1 MATAMIP
8 SGHPFGDD
16 PPFPGTNLPARQ
28 STEPAAVQ
36 VSSAA
41 PMASSAMSIEQQRA
55 IAEIQTAMFVAK
67 QFPRNVD
74 DVIRRVRVACQ
85 RPSLASIA
93 EFSYPRGGEE
103 VSGPSVYLLKA
114 IAQEWGN
121 IEYGIRELSRT
132 GGVSTVQAY
141 AWDMERGA
149 KQTLVFE
156 VKHWRD
162 TKKGGYAVKEERD
175 VYELVA
181 NMGSRRLRACL
192 EGVIPEDI
200 KQIAIDECNATMG
213 AMKLVTPERIAK
225 LLEAFKE
232 IGVTRER
239 LEAKLAR
246 KVESIAPS
254 VMVRLGKTYNAI
266 KDGLVTADEAF
277 PPLEGDPI
285 AAPTAKGTEGVK
297 DRLRQ
302 RTATPPAPTAEP
314 APEPAPEREP
324 GED

>member
-1 MATAMIP
+1 MATSSMP
-8 SGHPFGDD
+8 QTHPFADD
-16 PPFPGTNLPARQ
+16 APFPGSENLPVRQ
-28 STEPAAVQ
+28 SAEASPVAVQ
-36 VSSAA
+36 TALPSTTTALAV
-41 PMASSAMSIEQQRA
+41 EQQRA

-67 QFPRNVD
+67 QFPRDVD
-74 DVIRRVRVACQ
+74 NVIRRIRTACQ

-93 EFSYPRGGEE
+93 EYSYPRGGEE

-132 GGVSTVQAY
+132 NGVSTVQAY

-162 TKKGGYAVKEERD
+162 TKRGGYAVKDERD
-175 VYELVA
+175 IYELVA

-213 AMKLVTPERIAK
+213 AMKLVTPEKIAK
-225 LLEAFKE
+225 MVEAYRE
-232 IGVTRER
+232 LSVSRER
-239 LEAKLAR
+239 IEAKLGR
-246 KVESIAPS
+246 KVESISPT

-266 KDGLVTADEAF
+266 KDGMVTADEAF
-277 PPLEGDPI
+277 PPLEGET
-285 AAPTAKGTEGVK
+285 PTPSPVKGAEGVK

-302 RTATPPAPTAEP
+302 RQTSAAPTP
-314 APEPAPEREP
+314 TPEDPSE
-324 GED
+324 